1 MKTCSICN
9 AEDPKGINI
18 LQSFLCD
25 NCLMRI
31 SKTRVDD
38 PEYDEIVNGI
48 KKVWQTNESLK

>member
-1 MKTCSICN
+1 
-9 AEDPKGINI
+9 
-18 LQSFLCD
+18 
-25 NCLMRI
+25 MRI